1 MSRLADALTAG
12 VKAFNVGQSIV
23 TGTPAGGNVIVG
35 DSASRFLID
44 GLSVSDLYATQPHL
58 RTVVSFVARNVAQLG
73 RHVYTTDKDGGRERV
88 TDSPAAKLFKQP
100 NEYMTGYDLFVALTT
115 ELALHDYALWHPRM
129 KSDGDWAVD
138 PIPGDWVM
146 GTRGGAEGFAA
157 FQPRVYIIQFPGT
170 ALPQEISATEL
181 VVFKGYNPEG
191 PKKLGSSPVTS
202 LKGTLSEQLSALEF
216 REQMWKRGG
225 RVGAYLTRPKD
236 APAWSTEARDRFIQ
250 NWRNSWSGSGA
261 NAGSTPLLEDGIELK
276 RLGFAAKEE
285 QWLEAATLALATVA
299 SAYHVPPT
307 MVGAQTGS
315 TFSSTREFRKML
327 YTETLGPLIAQI
339 EGTINT
345 FLLPMIGAAEDEFL
359 ELNIGEK
366 LQGDFVEQAS
376 SFQSAVGGPYMT
388 RAEARKLQN
397 LPYLEG
403 SDELIVPLNVIAGDQ
418 ASPNDTGS
426 QNDQGLD
433 SEGTTS
439 GASSAPAGSRK
450 AHTSRPSTKT
460 DSIQPDPD
468 QLADLERELKRFFR
482 SQRNSLAKTKDP
494 EWWDG
499 KKWNRELSGV
509 LLPHLTSLSAGVARE
524 TAGAKGLDPD
534 DYSVGRTTAFLK
546 AVADSRADLI
556 NSTTRDQIKHRLDLE
571 ESMED
576 AVEHVFTVADEARA
590 PEAMKTIST
599 FVAAW
604 AAVETV
610 KQLVPDKGPT
620 KTWLSS
626 GLPNSRHAD
635 MDGETVP
642 IDEPFSNGANCP
654 GDPSLGAEEV
664 ANCGCS
670 LSVDYES

>member
-1 MSRLADALTAG
+1 MSRITDALSSA
-12 VKAFNVGQSIV
+12 VKAWGAGQSIV
-23 TGTPAGGNVIVG
+23 TGTPAGGLVAG
-35 DSASRFLID
+35 DSPTRFLVE
-44 GLSVSDLYATQPHL
+44 GLTVADLYATQPHL
-58 RTVVSFVARNVAQLG
+58 RTVVSFVARNTAQLG
-73 RHVYTTDKDGGRERV
+73 RHVYTTNADGGRDRV
-88 TDSPAAKLFKQP
+88 KDSVATRLFKHP
-100 NEYMTGYDLFVALTT
+100 NEYMTGYDIFAALVT
-115 ELALHDYALWHPRM
+115 ELALHDYALWLPRM
-129 KSDGDWAVD
+129 KPNGDWAVD
-138 PIPGDWVM
+138 PIPGDWVE
-146 GTRGGAEGFAA
+146 GTKGGTAFAA
-157 FQPRVYIIQFPGT
+157 ESYVIKFPGNPT
-170 ALPQEISATEL
+170 ASLVPASSL
-181 VVFKGYNPEG
+181 VVFKGYSPGG
-191 PKKLGSSPVTS
+191 PKKLGASPVNS

-236 APAWSTEARDRFIQ
+236 APVWSPEARDRFIQ

-261 NAGSTPLLEDGIELK
+261 NAGATPLLEDGIELK

-285 QWLEAATLALATVA
+285 QWLEAATLALSTVA

-307 MVGAQTGS
+307 MVGANTGS

-327 YTETLGPLIAQI
+327 YTETLGPLISQI

-345 FLLPMIGAAEDEFL
+345 FLLPLIGADKEEFL
-359 ELNIGEK
+359 ELNIQEK
-366 LQGDFVEQAS
+366 LQGDFVEQAAS
-376 SFQSAVGGPYMT
+376 YQSAAGGPWMT
-388 RAEARKLQN
+388 LNEVRRQNN
-397 LPYLEG
+397 LPPIEG
-403 SDELIVPLNVIAGDQ
+403 GDEIITPLNVVRGGGDQ
-418 ASPNDTGS
+418 ADPSDTGA

-433 SEGTTS
+433 SEGGTS

-450 AHTSRPSTKT
+450 AHTVQSDTKT
-460 DSIQPDPD
+460 GSIQPDSAK
-468 QLADLERELKRFFR
+468 LEALERELKRFFR
-482 SQRNSLAKTKDP
+482 AQHNSLAKSKDP

-499 KKWNRELSGV
+499 KKWNRELSGI

-534 DYSVGRTTAFLK
+534 DYSVGRTTNFLK
-546 AVADSRADLI
+546 AVSDSRADLI
-556 NSTTRDQIKHRLDLE
+556 NSTTRDQIKKRLELDE
-571 ESMED
+571 PMAD
-576 AVEHVFTVADEARA
+576 AIEHVMTVAEEARA

-604 AAVETV
+604 ASVEAV
-610 KQLVPDKGPT
+610 KQLVPDKRPT

-664 ANCGCS
+664 ANCGCA